1 MPERE
6 DGPMRTDCDP
16 AAEEPQAPTSTVTP
30 TPEGSGFSAPSV
42 GPGAGSSTTPEG
54 SGFSAPSGGPGA
66 GSSTAPDEEPADF
79 VPARVGCRTE
89 LRGWAGAH
97 LHGAVRPRR
106 RTPGR
111 GRPPG
116 RWC

>member
-1 MPERE
+1 MMER
-6 DGPMRTDCDP
+6 DDAFAYTDRDP
-16 AAEEPQAPTSTVTP
+16 ALDDLPAMPPADEEPIID
-30 TPEGSGFSAPSV
+30 
-42 GPGAGSSTTPEG
+42 PGAG
-54 SGFSAPSGGPGA
+54 
-66 GSSTAPDEEPADF
+66 
-79 VPARVGCRTE
+79 RVGCRTD

-106 RTPGR
+106 RAAGR

>member
-6 DGPMRTDCDP
+6 DGPRAETDP
-16 AAEEPQAPTSTVTP
+16 AVDDQAVATP
-30 TPEGSGFSAPSV
+30 P
-42 GPGAGSSTTPEG
+42 
-54 SGFSAPSGGPGA
+54 
-66 GSSTAPDEEPADF
+66 APDEEPLGF
-79 VPARVGCRTE
+79 GPTRVGCRTE

-106 RTPGR
+106 RAAGR

>member
-1 MPERE
+1 MMER
-6 DGPMRTDCDP
+6 DDAFACSDRDP
-16 AAEEPQAPTSTVTP
+16 ALDDSPAVSPA
-30 TPEGSGFSAPSV
+30 
-42 GPGAGSSTTPEG
+42 
-54 SGFSAPSGGPGA
+54 
-66 GSSTAPDEEPADF
+66 DEELIVDPRTE
-79 VPARVGCRTE
+79 RVGCRTE

-106 RTPGR
+106 RAAGR

>member
-1 MPERE
+1 MVDRE
-6 DGPMRTDCDP
+6 DSSSHVTPSGTTADPHLPADASAQPSRPAEASLSVDHQASSSPSVVLPTALTPASGP
-16 AAEEPQAPTSTVTP
+16 AADED
-30 TPEGSGFSAPSV
+30 SG
-42 GPGAGSSTTPEG
+42 
-54 SGFSAPSGGPGA
+54 
-66 GSSTAPDEEPADF
+66 DF
-79 VPARVGCRTE
+79 VPARVGCRTD

-106 RTPGR
+106 RAAGR

>member
-1 MPERE
+1 MTERDE
-6 DGPMRTDCDP
+6 GALCADSEPV
-16 AAEEPQAPTSTVTP
+16 AAEEPAKPAVTVP
-30 TPEGSGFSAPSV
+30 P
-42 GPGAGSSTTPEG
+42 
-54 SGFSAPSGGPGA
+54 
-66 GSSTAPDEEPADF
+66 PDEPAGED
-79 VPARVGCRTE
+79 PPRGGCRTE

-106 RTPGR
+106 RAAGR

>member
-1 MPERE
+1 MTEHDEGAVRA
-6 DGPMRTDCDP
+6 D
-16 AAEEPQAPTSTVTP
+16 AEP
-30 TPEGSGFSAPSV
+30 TPVEELPAQSPPA
-42 GPGAGSSTTPEG
+42 
-54 SGFSAPSGGPGA
+54 
-66 GSSTAPDEEPADF
+66 DEEPGDF
-79 VPARVGCRTE
+79 GPSRGGCRTA

-106 RTPGR
+106 RAAGR

>member
-1 MPERE
+1 MTEHE
-6 DGPMRTDCDP
+6 GVRTEAEHD
-16 AAEEPQAPTSTVTP
+16 AEEA
-30 TPEGSGFSAPSV
+30 
-42 GPGAGSSTTPEG
+42 
-54 SGFSAPSGGPGA
+54 
-66 GSSTAPDEEPADF
+66 APDAALAVRPAGDEPTDD
-79 VPARVGCRTE
+79 VPHRGGCRSE

-106 RTPGR
+106 RAAGR

>member
-1 MPERE
+1 MSEPQ
-6 DGPMRTDCDP
+6 DGPLC
-16 AAEEPQAPTSTVTP
+16 A
-30 TPEGSGFSAPSV
+30 
-42 GPGAGSSTTPEG
+42 
-54 SGFSAPSGGPGA
+54 
-66 GSSTAPDEEPADF
+66 DEEPVLEDTQPLTPERFGPDVEAPVTEDDSDQ
-79 VPARVGCRTE
+79 VPSRVGCRTD

-106 RTPGR
+106 RAAGR

>member
-1 MPERE
+1 MER
-6 DGPMRTDCDP
+6 DDAFACTDRDP
-16 AAEEPQAPTSTVTP
+16 ALDDVPAALPA
-30 TPEGSGFSAPSV
+30 
-42 GPGAGSSTTPEG
+42 
-54 SGFSAPSGGPGA
+54 
-66 GSSTAPDEEPADF
+66 DEEPIADESTG
-79 VPARVGCRTE
+79 RVGCRTD

-106 RTPGR
+106 RAAGR

>member
-1 MPERE
+1 MTERDDRPPRADADPGVPEDPQVAAPPVE
-6 DGPMRTDCDP
+6 D
-16 AAEEPQAPTSTVTP
+16 EPLR
-30 TPEGSGFSAPSV
+30 
-42 GPGAGSSTTPEG
+42 
-54 SGFSAPSGGPGA
+54 
-66 GSSTAPDEEPADF
+66 F
-79 VPARVGCRTE
+79 VPSRGGCRTD

-106 RTPGR
+106 RAAGR

>member
-1 MPERE
+1 MTDHD
-6 DGPMRTDCDP
+6 DGTTHAGAQPVPVRTPP
-16 AAEEPQAPTSTVTP
+16 AAEP
-30 TPEGSGFSAPSV
+30 SAPGERPDASADAAQS
-42 GPGAGSSTTPEG
+42 PAA
-54 SGFSAPSGGPGA
+54 SAPLGDSVAPASQPVGDEDSG
-66 GSSTAPDEEPADF
+66 DF
-79 VPARVGCRTE
+79 VPSRVGCRTA

-106 RTPGR
+106 RAVSR

>member
-1 MPERE
+1 MTERE
-6 DGPMRTDCDP
+6 DSRLYAEAEQA
-16 AAEEPQAPTSTVTP
+16 AAEESFPPVP
-30 TPEGSGFSAPSV
+30 
-42 GPGAGSSTTPEG
+42 
-54 SGFSAPSGGPGA
+54 
-66 GSSTAPDEEPADF
+66 EEPVDDI
-79 VPARVGCRTE
+79 PHRVGCRTE

-106 RTPGR
+106 RAVSR

>member
-1 MPERE
+1 MPER
-6 DGPMRTDCDP
+6 DDVPLCADSDP
-16 AAEEPQAPTSTVTP
+16 PAEELHTAAP
-30 TPEGSGFSAPSV
+30 
-42 GPGAGSSTTPEG
+42 
-54 SGFSAPSGGPGA
+54 
-66 GSSTAPDEEPADF
+66 APDEEPLAY
-79 VPARVGCRTE
+79 VPTRVGCRTP

-106 RTPGR
+106 RAIGR

>member
-1 MPERE
+1 MTDRE
-6 DGPMRTDCDP
+6 DAQLCAGDDEFVEEPGTDAGDEPVAEPHRRTCRTD
-16 AAEEPQAPTSTVTP
+16 
-30 TPEGSGFSAPSV
+30 
-42 GPGAGSSTTPEG
+42 
-54 SGFSAPSGGPGA
+54 
-66 GSSTAPDEEPADF
+66 
-79 VPARVGCRTE
+79 

-106 RTPGR
+106 RAAGR

>member
-1 MPERE
+1 VTWHGVLSTRPSGLLKTGTAVPIGPVDQAREGGGGEMTERE
-6 DGPMRTDCDP
+6 DAQLC
-16 AAEEPQAPTSTVTP
+16 AEE
-30 TPEGSGFSAPSV
+30 EGSV
-42 GPGAGSSTTPEG
+42 
-54 SGFSAPSGGPGA
+54 
-66 GSSTAPDEEPADF
+66 EEPAADA
-79 VPARVGCRTE
+79 VEEPIADIPPRGTCRSN

-106 RTPGR
+106 RAAGR

>member
-1 MPERE
+1 MVEHEGARPDAER
-6 DGPMRTDCDP
+6 DV
-16 AAEEPQAPTSTVTP
+16 AEEA
-30 TPEGSGFSAPSV
+30 SAPASDAAV
-42 GPGAGSSTTPEG
+42 LAG
-54 SGFSAPSGGPGA
+54 
-66 GSSTAPDEEPADF
+66 EPAEVF
-79 VPARVGCRTE
+79 PHRVGCRSE

-106 RTPGR
+106 RAAGR

>member
-1 MPERE
+1 MTERE
-6 DGPMRTDCDP
+6 DGTVRADAEPTP
-16 AAEEPQAPTSTVTP
+16 AEEPPATPAP
-30 TPEGSGFSAPSV
+30 AD
-42 GPGAGSSTTPEG
+42 
-54 SGFSAPSGGPGA
+54 
-66 GSSTAPDEEPADF
+66 DETGDF
-79 VPARVGCRTE
+79 VPSRGGCRTA

-106 RTPGR
+106 RAAGR